1 MNEIIL
7 DCKPFEMV
15 THETGLTKCT
25 MGLFWGAPASF
36 LGVLQGFVQIWVQ
49 IRSPSSPI
57 VQFETTTT
65 QQWPK
70 AMISSTMCR

>member
-1 MNEIIL
+1 
-7 DCKPFEMV
+7 MV
-15 THETGLTKCT
+15 TRETGLTKCT

-36 LGVLQGFVQIWVQ
+36 LGVLQGCVGIWVQ

-70 AMISSTMCR
+70 AIKSSTMCR